1 MKKHK
6 QKSTLSR
13 FLTVFIVAC
22 LVGCVVY
29 LPVVFRFIQD
39 GIIYSGNGDGF
50 KQMMPFQLFL
60 YEHFSQFH
68 SFYDSGFGL
77 GGDYFTDL
85 AYYYTT
91 SPMMYLN
98 FIFVG
103 IGQWLLHFNPSDI
116 EFWPSNQIFTAYLRC
131 IFTFLA
137 AYGMFRNFKLERFYS
152 HLGAFLYATSSV
164 VYYFN
169 FTWSFFGDILI
180 YLPLSIWGIE
190 RFFRSR
196 RIGLFIVAIA
206 LTLFSNFYFSYY
218 EAIILTVYLVYRMI
232 WQHPD
237 DQVKRWQKLYL
248 LIPAVLCSLCIAS
261 FGFFT
266 GVRSFLNNDRQ
277 TNDVF
282 ISPIIDFSQKY
293 HIFTNGFYI
302 TVTFIAVVALCSF
315 QLYRHY
321 HYKMVAILTW
331 LLIIG
336 SFSPYFD
343 SAFNGFSFPQR
354 RWVYILALTTSALIT
369 LWIKHFTELTVK
381 VFLQSLIPVGIL
393 GIATLFFSRG
403 AMWWMLVSVVI
414 LVLIAYH
421 IYKRRPLTSKMHG
434 VILILFV
441 LQQFV
446 LLINY
451 HHNNIAPY
459 QSTMQDMKASKYH
472 SAALQQQIDT
482 IKKHQS
488 PLQRIDYM
496 STYAVNSS
504 MIYHFNGVALY
515 SSIFDGDIYDYYD
528 RQMQINMEYDS
539 NSTYRLLGDRENLY
553 ALWGITDRIKK
564 APDHALPY
572 GMKKVETIQDPHQNW
587 THSHQTIDYPSAH
600 LTSRVYD
607 AKDLKS
613 PLDREQAMLQGVVL
627 DNQKANQTFH
637 ANPNLLPKAKVT
649 PRDASIKGKMLKVR
663 QQDGGVDI
671 QLPKDVQQRY
681 HDYYIEMDIEL
692 LSPNQPHYLKLDDFY
707 QRRTKLDYA
716 YRRYVT
722 PITVRVPVRDTVKL
736 KLKQG
741 DYRFQL
747 KGIYGEDYS
756 TLKRAASE
764 VAPVKVETD
773 NHHLTAHFKS
783 AKDQY
788 LVLPTP
794 YRKGLNAEVN
804 GETRPVL
811 QGNGLMTVVLVE
823 KGDSEVTLTY
833 ELPYWRLLTVLTVFG
848 LIGTVFY
855 RWWLRRQTKV
865 KS

>member
-1 MKKHK
+1 MKKQQ
-6 QKSTLSR
+6 QKIHLSH

-22 LVGCVVY
+22 LIGCIVY
-29 LPVVFRFIQD
+29 VPVAFRFIQD

-50 KQMMPFQLFL
+50 KQMMPFQRFL
-60 YEHFSQFH
+60 YDHFSQH
-68 SFYDSGFGL
+68 HALYDSGFGL

-103 IGQWLLHFNPSDI
+103 LGQWLFHLNPSDI
-116 EFWPSNQIFTAYLRC
+116 EFWPGNQIFTAYLRC
-131 IFTFLA
+131 VITFLA
-137 AYGMFRNFKLERFYS
+137 AYGMFREFKLERFYRY
-152 HLGAFLYATSSV
+152 LGAMLYATSTV

-190 RFFRSR
+190 RFFRKR
-196 RIGLFIVAIA
+196 RIGLFIIAIA

-218 EAIILTVYLVYRMI
+218 EALILTVYLVYRMI
-232 WQHPD
+232 WPHPE
-237 DQVKRWQKLYL
+237 DQVGRWQKLYL
-248 LIPAVLCSLCIAS
+248 LIPAVLCSLCIAAL
-261 FGFFT
+261 GFVT

-302 TVTFIAVVALCSF
+302 TVTFIALVALFSF
-315 QLYRHY
+315 KLYRHY
-321 HYKMVAILTW
+321 HYKMVAIFTW
-331 LLIIG
+331 ILLIG

-354 RWVYILALTTSALIT
+354 RWVYILALTTSALIA
-369 LWIKHFTELTVK
+369 LWLKYLTELTMK
-381 VFLQSLIPVGIL
+381 SFLQSLVPIVIL
-393 GIATLFFSRG
+393 TIATVCFSRG
-403 AMWWMLVSVVI
+403 AMWWMIVSVII
-414 LVLIAYH
+414 LIVVGYLIYQ
-421 IYKRRPLTSKMHG
+421 RRPLSDWMRG
-434 VILILFV
+434 VVLMLFV
-441 LQQFV
+441 VQQFV
-446 LLINY
+446 LLLNY

-459 QSTMQDMKASKYH
+459 QSTMDDLKAPNYH
-472 SAALQQQIDT
+472 SDTLQQHIDT
-482 IKKHQS
+482 IKQDQS

-504 MIYHFNGVALY
+504 MIYDFNGVALY
-515 SSIFDGDIYDYYD
+515 SSIFDGTIYDYYE

-553 ALWGITDRIKK
+553 ALWGITDRIKD
-564 APDHALPY
+564 APDRNLPY
-572 GMKKVETIQDPHQNW
+572 GMKKVQTIEDQNHTW
-587 THSHQTIDYPSAH
+587 THSKQTMDYPSAH

-607 AKDLKS
+607 KNDLKS

-627 DNQKANQTFH
+627 DHQQANQSFQ
-637 ANPNLLPKAKVT
+637 ANPNLLSKATVT
-649 PRDASIKGKMLKVR
+649 PRDASMKGKMLKVR

-681 HDYYIEMDIEL
+681 HDYYVEMDIEL

-722 PITVRVPVRDTVKL
+722 PITVRVPARDKVQL

-756 TLKRAASE
+756 TLKRAASK
-764 VAPVKVETD
+764 VTPVKVETD
-773 NHHLTAHFKS
+773 NRQLTAHFKS
-783 AKDQY
+783 EKDQY

-804 GETRPVL
+804 GEARPVL
-811 QGNGLMTVVLVE
+811 QGNGLMTIVPVE
-823 KGDSEVTLTY
+823 KGDREVTLTY
-833 ELPYWRLLTVLTVFG
+833 ALPYWRILSFITVLGIFG
-848 LIGTVFY
+848 AIVY
-855 RWWLRRQTKV
+855 RWWLRRTTKQ
-865 KS
+865 

>member
-1 MKKHK
+1 MKKQK
-6 QKSTLSR
+6 QKSHLSR
-13 FLTVFIVAC
+13 VLIVFIAAC
-22 LVGCVVY
+22 LVGCIVY
-29 LPVVFRFIQD
+29 VPVAFRFIHD

-50 KQMMPFQLFL
+50 KQMMPFQRFL

-91 SPMMYLN
+91 SPMMYVN

-103 IGQWLLHFNPSDI
+103 LGQWLLHIDPSDI
-116 EFWPSNQIFTAYLRC
+116 AFWPGNQIFTAYLRC
-131 IFTFLA
+131 VITFLA
-137 AYGMFRNFKLERFYS
+137 AYGMFRQFKLERFYCY
-152 HLGAFLYATSSV
+152 LGAILYATSTV

-196 RIGLFIVAIA
+196 RIGLFIIAIA

-232 WQHPD
+232 WPHRD
-237 DQVKRWQKLYL
+237 DQVGRWQKLYL
-248 LIPAVLCSLCIAS
+248 LIPAVLCSLCIAAL
-261 FGFFT
+261 GFLT

-302 TVTFIAVVALCSF
+302 TVTFIALVALFSF
-315 QLYRHY
+315 KLYRHY
-321 HYKMVAILTW
+321 HYKMVAIFTW
-331 LLIIG
+331 ILLIG

-354 RWVYILALTTSALIT
+354 RWVYILALTTSALIA
-369 LWIKHFTELTVK
+369 LWLKYLTELTIQS
-381 VFLQSLIPVGIL
+381 FLQSLIPIAVL
-393 GIATLFFSRG
+393 AIATVFFSRG
-403 AMWWMLVSVVI
+403 AMWWMLVSVII
-414 LVLIAYH
+414 LIVVAYH
-421 IYKRRPLTSKMHG
+421 IYQRRPLTGRMRG
-434 VILILFV
+434 VLLMLFV
-441 LQQFV
+441 VQQFV
-446 LLINY
+446 LLLNY

-459 QSTMQDMKASKYH
+459 QSTIEDMKAPNYH
-472 SAALQQQIDT
+472 SAALQQQIDK
-482 IKKHQS
+482 IKRDQS

-504 MIYHFNGVALY
+504 MIYDFNGVALY
-515 SSIFDGDIYDYYD
+515 SSIFDGNIYDYYD

-553 ALWGITDRIKK
+553 ALWGVTDRIKD
-564 APDHALPY
+564 APDRTMPY
-572 GMKKVETIQDPHQNW
+572 GMKKVQTIQDDNHAW

-613 PLDREQAMLQGVVL
+613 PLDREQAMLQGVVIRH
-627 DNQKANQTFH
+627 QQANETFQ
-637 ANPNLLPKAKVT
+637 ANPNLLSTATVT
-649 PRDASIKGKMLKVR
+649 PRDASMNGKILTVHEK
-663 QQDGGVDI
+663 DGGVNID
-671 QLPKDVQQRY
+671 LPQNVKARY
-681 HDYYIEMDIEL
+681 NDYYVEMDIEL

-707 QRRTKLDYA
+707 QRRTKLNYA
-716 YRRYVT
+716 YRRFIT
-722 PITVRVPVRDTVKL
+722 PITVRVPVRDTMQL
-736 KLKQG
+736 RLKQG
-741 DYRFQL
+741 DYRFEL

-764 VAPVKVETD
+764 VEPLHIEQD
-773 NHHLTAHFKS
+773 RRHIHAHFKS
-783 AKDQY
+783 DKDQY
-788 LVLPTP
+788 LVLPIP
-794 YRKGLNAEVN
+794 YRQGLHAEVN
-804 GETRPVL
+804 GEPRPVL
-811 QGNGLMTVVLVE
+811 QGNGLMTVVPVE
-823 KGDSEVTLTY
+823 KGDRDVTVTY
-833 ELPYWRLLTVLTVFG
+833 SLPYWHILSLLTV
-848 LIGTVFY
+848 IGIMGAIVY
-855 RWWLRRQTKV
+855 RWCLRRTIKY
-865 KS
+865 